1 MKTKR
6 ALVTGGGSGI
16 GLATAHRLNEDG
28 YEVIISGRSK
38 KRLDKA
44 KFQNVVMDVT
54 DETSVTSAFE
64 QIGGIDIL
72 ISNAG
77 NALTAPLLKTPL
89 KQWNDMLSVNLT
101 GAFLCAKAAI
111 PHMVE
116 KGWGR
121 FIVIASTS
129 SVKAYP
135 YTGAYASAKHGVL
148 GLVKTLALELAKTGV
163 TSNAICPGF
172 TQTDILTRSIDN
184 IVSKTGRSPEEALKA
199 LVKDNPMKRAI
210 APAEVAHAVSW
221 LVDDRSGS
229 TNGVALPIDGGELIS

>member
-6 ALVTGGGSGI
+6 ALITGGGSGI
-16 GLATAHRLNEDG
+16 GLATANRLHEDG
-28 YEVIISGRSK
+28 FDVVISGRSK
-38 KRLDKA
+38 ARLDKT
-44 KFQNVVMDVT
+44 KYESVVMDVT
-54 DETSVTSAFE
+54 DEASVNGAFKK
-64 QIGGIDIL
+64 IGGIDIL
-72 ISNAG
+72 INNAG
-77 NALTAPLLKTPL
+77 NAQTAPLLKTSL
-89 KQWNDMLSVNLT
+89 DQWNGMLNVNLT

-111 PHMVE
+111 PHMID

-172 TQTDILTRSIDN
+172 TETDILKRSIDN
-184 IVSKTGRSPEEALKA
+184 IVAKTGRTPEEALKA

-210 APAEVAHAVSW
+210 APSEIAHAVSW

-229 TNGVALPIDGGELIS
+229 SNGIALPIDGGELIS

>member
-6 ALVTGGGSGI
+6 ALITGGGSGI
-16 GLATAHRLNEDG
+16 GLATANRLDEEG
-28 YEVIISGRSK
+28 YDVIIAGRSK
-38 KRLDKA
+38 ARLVA
-44 KFQNVVMDVT
+44 TKFQNVVMDVT
-54 DETSVTSAFE
+54 DEASVSDAFKE
-64 QIGGIDIL
+64 IGGVDIVV
-72 ISNAG
+72 SNAG
-77 NALTAPLLKTPL
+77 SAKTTPLLKTSL
-89 KQWNDMLSVNLT
+89 EQWNDMLRVNLT

-111 PHMVE
+111 PYMVDQ
-116 KGWGR
+116 GWGR

-163 TSNAICPGF
+163 TSNAILPGF

-184 IVSKTGRSPEEALKA
+184 IVEKTGRSPEEAMQA

-210 APAEVAHAVSW
+210 MPSEVAHAVSW
-221 LVDDRSGS
+221 LADDRSTS
-229 TNGVALPIDGGELIS
+229 TNGIALPIDGGELIS